1 MTTPSDPPR
10 SRNRWQTINL
20 LLHRG
25 ADPNLCCVPMQVLFF
40 AVKAGDVD
48 GVKLL
53 LEKGARTDIQFP
65 PEVGRRAGPRAGGR
79 ARGRLQPAARA
90 ARSELWLGRCRRPPA
105 VSVRLSAAPGPE
117 ASVMVTQCRRCR
129 LWLRPTLGGR
139 RVSSSFSSEY
149 KGEWCRKVEFL

>member
-79 ARGRLQPAARA
+79 AGAGCSPPLVLRD
-90 ARSELWLGRCRRPPA
+90 RSSGLKGASALLLSP
-105 VSVRLSAAPGPE
+105 SV
-117 ASVMVTQCRRCR
+117 
-129 LWLRPTLGGR
+129 
-139 RVSSSFSSEY
+139 
-149 KGEWCRKVEFL
+149 